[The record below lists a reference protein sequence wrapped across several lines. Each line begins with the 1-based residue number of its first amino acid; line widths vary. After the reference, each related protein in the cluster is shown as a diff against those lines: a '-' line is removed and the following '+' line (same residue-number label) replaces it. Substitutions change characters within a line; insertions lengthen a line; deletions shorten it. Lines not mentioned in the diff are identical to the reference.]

1 MEKLNDQDQAILNSL
16 VDPDKTGIEPKYPFD
31 EEFLRMVLGTLLCNR
46 YFICQGINLIKPIY
60 FRSEIHQVICKTL
73 FTYFEQY
80 KQQPSKIFIRELVDE
95 ILKNRYQNQEDTF
108 RAIRLI
114 YQSEINLIYDYYTKG
129 SSIMMMVD
137 SPEAIL
143 DKITSF
149 AKTQAIKIA
158 FAKSVDLIRRNPES
172 DETFDKIDLLYK
184 EARLVNRNIDL
195 GLNYFETLE
204 ERYARI
210 QENVEK
216 AETFTSGFRSIDSGL
231 MGGGLVRGEMG
242 AWMGQAGV
250 GKCNIRGTKVLMYNG
265 TIKNCENVVVGDLVM
280 GNDSTPRKVL
290 HTHSFIDQVY
300 EIKPTKGE
308 SYFVN
313 SKHVLSL
320 KRSCKKSRTR
330 NDRPTKIRKNI
341 DYHKHPAR
349 MDNTN
354 IFNISVENWLNESK
368 TFRKS
373 MKGWRVGIDW
383 NKKEVK
389 IDPYFLGVWLGDGH
403 KKMPTIT
410 NIDGAVIKEVKKI
423 AAKRNL
429 SIRVSNN
436 NYFVYSEENKL
447 KSPGRS
453 FSKNTLMND
462 LRHYNL
468 INNKHIPFDYKINDR
483 ESRLQLLAGLMDT
496 DGHNHG
502 HGGYKIVQKN
512 KTLAKDILFLAR
524 SLGFAAYM
532 KRCIKKCQTG
542 NGGYYWRIYI
552 SGDCSQIPVK
562 IQYKK
567 CPSRKQIKDHLV
579 TGIKVIKHKKNA
591 EFYGFETDGNHLFLL
606 SDFTVVHNS
615 IALTWASACNI
626 QKGKKVLYISTEMDP
641 DRIATRFDAQLTHI
655 GHHQLI
661 LRKEEVWAALR
672 NTVDDYEDKR
682 RLVIKQFPSGSADMS
697 TVRAYYSQITSMGF
711 RPDLIVFD
719 YPGDMKDNSNL
730 SGWDSRFRL
739 LREIRGFGV
748 EEKHCTL
755 IAVHPNRSISDLGLE
770 EFMDEKNQGDSFKQ
784 VQIFDAFWTLNQ
796 TAVENKA
803 MVGRGFVAKA
813 RNGKSKFSFKIRFHF
828 DDQTL
833 RLEEISHQT
842 YMAAMTKSQDVDAE
856 ATETVIDKVHIDTSR
871 KKRFEPSD
879 GEQVG

>member
-1 MEKLNDQDQAILNSL
+1 VEKLNDQDQVILNSL

-31 EEFLRMVLGTLLCNR
+31 EEFLRVVLGTLLCNR

-60 FRSEIHQVICKTL
+60 FRSEVHQVICRTL

-80 KQQPSKIFIRELVDE
+80 KQQPSKIFLRELIDDF
-95 ILKNRYQNQEDTF
+95 LRNRYKNQEDTY

-114 YQSEINLIYDYYTKG
+114 YQSEVNLIYDYYIKG
-129 SSIMMMVD
+129 GNGSIMMMVD

-250 GKCNIRGTKVLMYNG
+250 GK
-265 TIKNCENVVVGDLVM
+265 
-280 GNDSTPRKVL
+280 
-290 HTHSFIDQVY
+290 
-300 EIKPTKGE
+300 
-308 SYFVN
+308 
-313 SKHVLSL
+313 
-320 KRSCKKSRTR
+320 
-330 NDRPTKIRKNI
+330 
-341 DYHKHPAR
+341 
-349 MDNTN
+349 
-354 IFNISVENWLNESK
+354 
-368 TFRKS
+368 
-373 MKGWRVGIDW
+373 
-383 NKKEVK
+383 
-389 IDPYFLGVWLGDGH
+389 
-403 KKMPTIT
+403 
-410 NIDGAVIKEVKKI
+410 
-423 AAKRNL
+423 
-429 SIRVSNN
+429 
-436 NYFVYSEENKL
+436 
-447 KSPGRS
+447 
-453 FSKNTLMND
+453 
-462 LRHYNL
+462 
-468 INNKHIPFDYKINDR
+468 
-483 ESRLQLLAGLMDT
+483 
-496 DGHNHG
+496 
-502 HGGYKIVQKN
+502 
-512 KTLAKDILFLAR
+512 
-524 SLGFAAYM
+524 
-532 KRCIKKCQTG
+532 
-542 NGGYYWRIYI
+542 
-552 SGDCSQIPVK
+552 
-562 IQYKK
+562 
-567 CPSRKQIKDHLV
+567 
-579 TGIKVIKHKKNA
+579 
-591 EFYGFETDGNHLFLL
+591 
-606 SDFTVVHNS
+606 S
-615 IALTWASACNI
+615 IALTWASVCNV

-672 NTVDDYEDKR
+672 SQVSDYEDKR

-697 TVRAYYSQITSMGF
+697 TVRAYYSQITSLGF

-796 TAVENKA
+796 TAAENKA

-842 YMAAMTKSQDVDAE
+842 YMAAMTKSQDADADH
-856 ATETVIDKVHIDTSR
+856 TETTIDKISVGDKK

-879 GEQVG
+879 GEQIG